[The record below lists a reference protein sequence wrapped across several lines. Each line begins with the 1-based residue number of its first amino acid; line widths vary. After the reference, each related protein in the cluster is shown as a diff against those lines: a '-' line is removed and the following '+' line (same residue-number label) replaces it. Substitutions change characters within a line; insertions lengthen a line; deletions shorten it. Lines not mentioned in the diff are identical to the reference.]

1 MEKIQTDLPNFI
13 DSFSVTRLIE
23 KIDEVNQDSEISWN
37 SFGGSTYAGQNFI
50 DFLNNFKH
58 KVDAN
63 VTGIAA
69 SMGAVTLAFFNKV
82 KGAFQSDIMLH
93 SMSGSQNLVKHTNT
107 FLYKALAKKINE
119 SVFKEITGHKLKS
132 VMLAEGEDRIAVW
145 FTGKDAVKMGLFDEG
160 YDLLAKQNNLETELP
175 QNEIGYEIPKHISIK
190 YNTTQK
196 KIEIPQNK
204 KNDMEIKDITITQ
217 LETGNPELY
226 NAISKIATEKEN
238 TRVSDILK
246 YGGSDLEKAN
256 GIIKSGKVISLED
269 VAFFTEKKAN
279 LAKVADLEKDSE
291 DDFVPA
297 KQTKNKEDDEMKVAL
312 AELDDIN
319 GVGKEDFNDKK

>member
-1 MEKIQTDLPNFI
+1 MKKINTDLPTFI
-13 DSFSVTRLIE
+13 DSFSISRLIDL
-23 KIDEVNQDSEISWN
+23 IDEVKEDSEVSWN

-69 SMGAVTLAFFNKV
+69 SMGAVALAFFNKV
-82 KGAFQSDIMLH
+82 KGAHQSDIMIH

-119 SVFKEITGHKLKS
+119 FVFKDITGHKLKS
-132 VMLAEGEDRIAVW
+132 VMMAEGEDRVAVW

-160 YDLLAKQNNLETELP
+160 YDLLAKQNNLDTELP
-175 QNEIGYEIPKHISIK
+175 TNEIGYEIPKHISIK
-190 YNTTQK
+190 YNTTKKQK
-196 KIEIPQNK
+196 DQIEIPK

-217 LETGNPELY
+217 LQSGNPELY

-238 TRVSDILK
+238 KRVSDILK

-256 GIIKSGKVISLED
+256 EIITSGKEISLED

-279 LAKVADLEKDSE
+279 LAKVANLEEGSEGDL
-291 DDFVPA
+291 VPA
-297 KQTKNKEDDEMKVAL
+297 KKTKNEDDEKKAAL
-312 AELDDIN
+312 AELEEAIGIDN
-319 GVGKEDFNDKK
+319 ESLKN